1 MVKFVHS
8 EFVRVKDRRNVAVGA
23 VVGLVLENGMLL
35 VCLEIQYKLDR
46 ILPRREISVDQEHV
60 LLLFILNLRLL
71 QCFSHHTEN
80 SGIREIRKDT
90 VHHQYLRNLGGGL

>member
-1 MVKFVHS
+1 MWLL
-8 EFVRVKDRRNVAVGA
+8 VRRLV
-23 VVGLVLENGMLL
+23 LVLETGMLL
-35 VCLEIQYKLDR
+35 VCLEIRYELDR

-60 LLLFILNLRLL
+60 LLLFILNLRLS